1 MGLISRSWLE
11 EILLNIT
18 KNIVQRLNNIIPNGK
33 IITIQ
38 WKTWW
43 KETLTFAKQP
53 ARTNLERA
61 GQYLRGHSLFI

>member
-38 WKTWW
+38 WKTVV
-43 KETLTFAKQP
+43 E
-53 ARTNLERA
+53 RNLDICQTTA
-61 GQYLRGHSLFI
+61 GNES